1 MTKKTPSETQ
11 VSGLETHVGYW
22 LRFVSNAVS
31 AEFARRVEAEGVTVS
46 EWVAM
51 RVLFDHDEM
60 QPRDLAAAMGMT
72 KGPVSRLVERLLR
85 KKLIARRASEEDG
98 RAQFVRLTA
107 SGRELVPRLAALA
120 DANDA
125 GFFAHFSEEEKR
137 QLVAWMRKTVQAHG
151 LSAVPVE

>member
-1 MTKKTPSETQ
+1 MEA
-11 VSGLETHVGYW
+11 HVGYW

-60 QPRDLAAAMGMT
+60 QPKDLAAAMGMT

-98 RAQFVRLTA
+98 RAQFVRLTV
-107 SGRELVPRLAALA
+107 SGRELVPRLAELA

-125 GFFAHFSEEEKR
+125 GFFAHFSEEEKK
-137 QLVAWMRKTVQAHG
+137 QLVAWMRKTVEAHG